1 MAQMNSWMLWATR
14 LGLGGLARVV
24 PPLAHRLAWRMFC
37 SAPPAAP
44 ATEEDAHFLQSH
56 AAHGVV
62 EEQGH
67 RVPVY
72 VLHPPSETRMRVLLL
87 HGWGGRATHLLEL
100 GKRFM
105 REGAEVVLFDGP
117 GSGLTGER
125 HTTLLHMLEVVE
137 QLQRSHGPFDVAV
150 GHSFGGI
157 AAAHA
162 IEEGTLASC
171 RVLVTVGSPNSFEEM
186 TRRLLEELWMP
197 ERMLRDFGTRVK
209 RLTGRDFQSFGIA
222 NALTK
227 LARGR
232 LAYLCVH
239 DHGDKEVP
247 LSDAQEISR
256 ALPWVDYEA
265 TNGLGHNRI
274 LRDVEVQKRIVAYA
288 ENHFYGLEVAE

>member
-1 MAQMNSWMLWATR
+1 MAQMNRWMLWATR

-24 PPLAHRLAWRMFC
+24 PPLGQRLAWRMFC
-37 SAPPAAP
+37 TAPPAAP
-44 ATEEDAHFLQSH
+44 ANEDDAYFLQSH
-56 AAHGVV
+56 SSQSTV

-67 RVPVY
+67 KVPVY
-72 VLHPPSETRMRVLLL
+72 VLHPPTPTRMRVLLL

-117 GSGLTGER
+117 GSGLTGAR
-125 HTTLLHMLEVVE
+125 HTTLLHMLEVVGE
-137 QLQRSHGPFDVAV
+137 LQRSHGPFDVAV

-162 IEEGTLASC
+162 IEGKVLGSC

-186 TRRLLEELWMP
+186 TSRLLAELWMP
-197 ERMLRDFGTRVK
+197 EGVRRYFEKRVLQ
-209 RLTGRDFQSFGIA
+209 LTGRELRTFGIA
-222 NALTK
+222 DAMAN
-227 LARGR
+227 LAGNRP
-232 LAYLCVH
+232 AYLCLH

-247 LSDAQEISR
+247 VSDAQEIAR
-256 ALPWVDYEA
+256 ALSWADCEI

-274 LRDVEVQKRIVAYA
+274 LRDPEIQKRIVAYA
-288 ENHFYGLEVAE
+288 ENHFYGLEVAD